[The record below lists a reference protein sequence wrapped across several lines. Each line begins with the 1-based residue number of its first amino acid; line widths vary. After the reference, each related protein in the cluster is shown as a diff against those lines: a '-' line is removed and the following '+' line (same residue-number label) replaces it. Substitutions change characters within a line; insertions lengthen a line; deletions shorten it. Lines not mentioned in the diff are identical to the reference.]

1 MAFQDDVRAE
11 MLVPIVEDMCCEKA
25 ALATA
30 ILASGG
36 VSFAGLGKIHLTV
49 ASGRATVVRRFFEI
63 AKTCCGASGEL
74 RAAKTEKLSKTTRYE
89 LHLDADTLVDQL
101 GLSDPDSL
109 FGIRQTPVLENPCCV
124 RAALRAAFLLTG
136 YVADPQTEYRLEF
149 ALHNAAMADF
159 VREIL
164 QNEGFP
170 AKGVCRR
177 GQFVVYL
184 NGMETVSDVLTLL
197 GATNSMMK
205 LQNTSTMKSISN
217 EIHRQINCDESN
229 INRALTAAEAQVR
242 AIETIMRVAGLA
254 SLTPPLRDIA
264 QARLD
269 NPNAP
274 LSELGAMMDPPL
286 GKSSVNSRI
295 RRLMDIAEKMV
306 GTEQYEA

>member
-11 MLVPIVEDMCCEKA
+11 MLVPIVEDMCCERA

-36 VSFAGLGKIHLTV
+36 VSFAGLGKVHLTI
-49 ASGRATVVRRFFEI
+49 SSSRATVVRRFFEI
-63 AKTCCGASGEL
+63 AKTCCGANGEL

-89 LHLDADTLVDQL
+89 LHLDADALIGPL
-101 GLSDPDSL
+101 GLSDPESL
-109 FGIRQTPVLENPCCV
+109 FGIRQTPRLENPCCT

-136 YVADPQTEYRLEF
+136 YVADPQTEYRIEF

-159 VREIL
+159 VRDLL
-164 QNEGFP
+164 QRESFP

-184 NGMETVSDVLTLL
+184 NGVEPVSDVLTML
-197 GATNSMMK
+197 GAPNAMMK
-205 LQNTSTMKSISN
+205 MQSTSAVKSISN

-254 SLTPPLRDIA
+254 SLTPPLRDVA
-264 QARLD
+264 QARLE

-274 LSELGAMMDPPL
+274 LSELGALLDPPL
-286 GKSSVNSRI
+286 GKSSVNSRM

-306 GTEQYEA
+306 GTERYEA